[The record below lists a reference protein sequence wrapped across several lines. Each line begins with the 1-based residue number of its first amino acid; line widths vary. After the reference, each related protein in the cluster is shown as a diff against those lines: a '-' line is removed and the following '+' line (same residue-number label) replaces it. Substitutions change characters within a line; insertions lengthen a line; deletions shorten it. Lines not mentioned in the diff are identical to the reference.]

1 MKKIQVPTEWGA
13 KAFGVLLQHGIVRSV
28 LPVEPSTYIVFDE
41 QIEMLKTAG
50 IPFTVI
56 APKGGK
62 RARQRTEIWVGG
74 HEPCFKKHSAFSCC
88 IS

>member
-28 LPVEPSTYIVFDE
+28 LPVDPPTYIVFDE
-41 QIEMLKTAG
+41 QIEKLKTAK

-56 APKGGK
+56 PLKGEK
-62 RARQRTEIWVGG
+62 HAR
-74 HEPCFKKHSAFSCC
+74 
-88 IS
+88 